1 MITHEFKTN
10 DLFVT
15 QKAGDI
21 LFDGYKDKFTSNI
34 GFVERLVARLAK
46 LGIHLSID
54 SPSAISEDG
63 YFSLLGQ
70 KNNSDYGL
78 WTINTGK
85 DNLTQLGKLTYLNG
99 KE

>member
-1 MITHEFKTN
+1 MTREIKKS

-15 QKAGDI
+15 QKVGDL
-21 LFDGYKDKFTSNI
+21 LFKGYQDKFTKNI
-34 GFVERLVARLAK
+34 AFIENIASKVGFK
-46 LGIHLSID
+46 IDGPTSITK
-54 SPSAISEDG
+54 DG

-85 DNLTQLGKLTYLNG
+85 EDLTQLGRLTYLDG
-99 KE
+99 KK